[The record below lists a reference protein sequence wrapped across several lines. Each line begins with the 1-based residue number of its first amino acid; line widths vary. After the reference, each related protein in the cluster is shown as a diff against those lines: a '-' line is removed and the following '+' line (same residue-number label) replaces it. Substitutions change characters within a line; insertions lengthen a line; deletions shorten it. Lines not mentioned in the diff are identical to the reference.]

1 MSAYYRT
8 TLADYLD
15 TDKAIVLGV
24 ITQSQTGTTPQQQ
37 QAWMAQLEMLESA
50 AKDWTERLDAAHWG
64 LLFEYRMLRLHR
76 RIDLVLLAD
85 DLIFVI
91 EFKIGSDT
99 FLSSDLQQTED
110 YALDLRDFHDESADR
125 IILPIL
131 CCSSAPAVDLE
142 LSIQEWVGTVLK
154 ANADTLA
161 DVVIKAYR
169 ECHNPQAA
177 TIDPATWDAA
187 AYAPVPNIIEAAEL
201 LYGAHSV
208 AEIHSALAEQK
219 NLTATSDRLIEIIAL
234 ARRDH
239 RLVVCFVTGVPGSGK
254 TLTGL
259 NAVHDPRF
267 RETGGVSSAFL
278 SGNTPLV
285 AVLREALAKDHQRS
299 VGGTIAEAR
308 RKTQA
313 EIQLLMRYLEEYAER
328 DTQRAPHEYV
338 IVFDEAQRAWDADY
352 GKQKFDREAS
362 EPTLFLEIMARHMD
376 WAVIIALV
384 GGGQEINKGE
394 GGLPEWGQS
403 LAGFDPAEFSG
414 KGWDIHASSHVLKG
428 TAVTAGGVI
437 FPDGVPDHLEVITD
451 DRLHLPVSV
460 RSHRCEIANAWIDAV
475 LVGDQEKAAQL
486 AHEIVHF
493 PIYMTRSLEDMR
505 VWLRKTTRGHRRCG
519 LVASSNARR
528 LRGYGLGISLST
540 QDLSAIKHW
549 FLTGRD
555 DVRSSYA
562 LEVTATE
569 YACQGLELD
578 RVGLC
583 WGGDM
588 TWSPQGAQWEYRTF
602 RGSQWQNTRQEEA
615 QQNTQNTYRVLMS
628 RAREALVIWVPPGA
642 AEDPTRPVAL
652 MDATAAYLERCGVRE
667 LPEGVWPALG
677 TVVGMNGD

>member
-1 MSAYYRT
+1 MTAYYRT
-8 TLADYLD
+8 TLTEFLV
-15 TDKAIVLGV
+15 TENNIIIGAIA
-24 ITQSQTGTTPQQQ
+24 QSQSGTTPQQQ
-37 QAWMAQLEMLESA
+37 QAWRTQVEVLKNAVQVWA
-50 AKDWTERLDAAHWG
+50 ERLSVPNWG

-91 EFKIGSDT
+91 EFKIGADNYA
-99 FLSSDLQQTED
+99 SSDLQQAED
-110 YALDLRDFHDESADR
+110 YALDLRDFHDESASR
-125 IILPIL
+125 VIIPVL
-131 CCSSAPAVDLE
+131 CCTAAPAVESD

-161 DVVIKAYR
+161 NGVIKAYR
-169 ECHNPQAA
+169 ECHNPEAA
-177 TIDPATWDAA
+177 LIELDAWNTA

-234 ARRDH
+234 ARNEG

-267 RETGGVSSAFL
+267 RKAGGASGAFL

-285 AVLREALAKDHQRS
+285 TVLREALAKDHQRR
-299 VGGTIAEAR
+299 VGGTIDAAR
-308 RKTQA
+308 RKTKA

-338 IVFDEAQRAWDADY
+338 IVFDEAQRAWDAAY
-352 GKQKFDREAS
+352 GKQKFDRDAS

-376 WAVIIALV
+376 WAVIVALV

-403 LAGFDPAEFSG
+403 LAGFKPANFGG
-414 KGWDIHASSHVLKG
+414 KDWDIYASSHVLEG
-428 TAVTAGGVI
+428 TPVTAGGAL
-437 FPDGVPDHLEVITD
+437 FPDGVPVNLKVYTD
-451 DRLHLPVSV
+451 DRLHLSVSV

-475 LVGDQEKAAQL
+475 LAGDQDQAAQL
-486 AHEIVHF
+486 SLEIEHF
-493 PIYMTRSLEDMR
+493 PIYVTRSLDAMR
-505 VWLRKTTRGHRRCG
+505 KWLRKTTRGHRRCG

-528 LRGYGLGISLST
+528 LRGYGLGVSLST
-540 QDLSAIKHW
+540 QDLGSIKHW

-562 LEVTATE
+562 MEVTATE

-588 TWSPQGAQWEYRTF
+588 TWSSQDAHWAYRTF
-602 RGSQWQNTRQEEA
+602 RGAQWQHTRQREA
-615 QQNTQNTYRVLMS
+615 QQNTKNTYRVLMS
-628 RAREALVIWVPPGA
+628 RAREAMVIWIPPGA
-642 AEDPTRPVAL
+642 AEDPTRPVEW
-652 MDATAAYLERCGVRE
+652 MDETAEYLGKCGVRE
-667 LPEGVWPALG
+667 LPEGVWPIFG
-677 TVVGMNGD
+677 TVVAGNG